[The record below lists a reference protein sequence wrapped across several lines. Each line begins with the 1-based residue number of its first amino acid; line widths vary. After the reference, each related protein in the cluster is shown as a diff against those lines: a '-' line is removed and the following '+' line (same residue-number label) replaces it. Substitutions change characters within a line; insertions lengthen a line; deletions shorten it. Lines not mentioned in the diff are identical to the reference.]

1 MPEPAVTRD
10 ILDVDIEEVYTPPG
24 EDRRAHCFSGLIGS
38 SELMLG
44 LFVLL
49 KRVAD
54 SDSTLLVSGESG
66 TGKEVVARGLH
77 VSSPRSNGPFVPV
90 HCGAIP
96 ETLLE
101 SELFGHEKGAFTGAT
116 SFRAG
121 RFEMAHKGTIFLD
134 EVADMSPALQVK
146 ILRVLQEREF
156 ERVGGVKTF
165 KVDVRVVAA
174 SNQDLEI
181 AVNEKR
187 FREDLYYRLNVIP
200 VTLPPLRA
208 RREDIPLLVEHFMS
222 RLETR
227 KGRRVD
233 GISPKAM
240 KMLMEYDWPGNVR
253 ELENI
258 IERLVILKGGG
269 VLEPFDLP
277 ERFHGNMEEFV
288 GCVPLG
294 SGIHGMGRVEI
305 PEEGVDLNG
314 MVERFERDLVIK
326 ALRQTKWV
334 KSQAARLLS
343 IKRTTLIEKIKR
355 MKINCTENKPT

>member
-1 MPEPAVTRD
+1 MPEPAVTTD
-10 ILDVDIEEVYTPPG
+10 ILDIDIEEVYTPPG
-24 EDRRAHCFSGLIGS
+24 EDRRAHSFSGLIGS

-44 LFVLL
+44 LFGLL
-49 KRVAD
+49 ERVAD

-77 VSSPRSNGPFVPV
+77 ISSPRSKGPFVPV

-156 ERVGGVKTF
+156 ERVGGVKTL

-269 VLEPFDLP
+269 VIEPFDLP
-277 ERFHGNMEEFV
+277 QKFSGNMGGF
-288 GCVPLG
+288 GGLVPPG
-294 SGIHGMGRVEI
+294 GGVNGMGCVEI
-305 PEEGVDLNG
+305 PEEGVNMNA
-314 MVERFERDLVIK
+314 MVEKFERDLLMK
-326 ALRQTKWV
+326 ALGQSDWV
-334 KSQAARLLS
+334 KSKAARLLS
-343 IKRTTLIEKIKR
+343 IKRTTLVEKMKR
-355 MKINCTENKPT
+355 MNIATPVFI

>member
-1 MPEPAVTRD
+1 MPDSATTD
-10 ILDVDIEEVYTPPG
+10 ILNVDIEEVFTPLG
-24 EDRRAHCFSGLIGS
+24 EGRKAHCFGGLIGS

-44 LFVLL
+44 LFEFLE
-49 KRVAD
+49 KVAD

-77 VSSPRSNGPFVPV
+77 VSSPRRNGPFVPV

-101 SELFGHEKGAFTGAT
+101 SELFGHERGAFTGAT

-156 ERVGGVKTF
+156 ERVGGVKTL

-174 SNQDLEI
+174 SNQDLEV
-181 AVNEKR
+181 AVSEKR

-200 VTLPPLRA
+200 VMLPPLRA

-222 RLETR
+222 KLEKR
-227 KGRRVD
+227 KGKRVD

-253 ELENI
+253 ELENL

-269 VLEPFDLP
+269 VIDPFDLP
-277 ERFHGNMEEFV
+277 EKFHG
-288 GCVPLG
+288 
-294 SGIHGMGRVEI
+294 GMDVMGGLFPQASSVNGLSNIKI
-305 PEEGVDLNG
+305 PEEGFDLYAMVDK
-314 MVERFERDLVIK
+314 FERDLVLK
-326 ALRQTKWV
+326 ALRQSNWV
-334 KSQAARLLS
+334 KSKAARLLS
-343 IKRTTLIEKIKR
+343 IKRTTLIEKLKR
-355 MKINCTENKPT
+355 MGINCTVGKPK

>member
-1 MPEPAVTRD
+1 MAYPAETRD
-10 ILDVDIEEVYTPPG
+10 ILNVGIEEIFTRPG
-24 EDRRAHCFSGLIGS
+24 EDRRAHAYKNVIGC
-38 SELMLG
+38 SELMLE
-44 LFVLL
+44 LFSLL
-49 KRVAD
+49 ERVAN

-66 TGKEVVARGLH
+66 TGKEVVARMLH
-77 VSSPRSNGPFVPV
+77 VSSPRCKGPFIPV

-121 RFEMAHKGTIFLD
+121 RFEMAHRGTIFLD

-156 ERVGGVKTF
+156 ERVGGDKTL
-165 KVDVRVVAA
+165 KVDVRIVAA
-174 SNQDLEI
+174 SNQDLES

-222 RLETR
+222 RLEER
-227 KGRRVD
+227 KGRSVD

-240 KMLMEYDWPGNVR
+240 KMLVEYDWPGNVR
-253 ELENI
+253 ELENL

-269 VLEPFDLP
+269 VIGPSDLP
-277 ERFHGNMEEFV
+277 DRFHGGVEARSGVFSCHEEV
-288 GCVPLG
+288 GG
-294 SGIHGMGRVEI
+294 VEI
-305 PEEGVDLNG
+305 PEEGVDFKA
-314 MVERFERDLVIK
+314 MVEKFEKDLVVQ
-326 ALRQTKWV
+326 ALRQSDWV
-334 KSQAARLLS
+334 KSRAAQLLS
-343 IKRTTLIEKIKR
+343 IKRTTLIEKMKR
-355 MKINCTENKPT
+355 MGI

>member
-1 MPEPAVTRD
+1 
-10 ILDVDIEEVYTPPG
+10 
-24 EDRRAHCFSGLIGS
+24 
-38 SELMLG
+38 
-44 LFVLL
+44 
-49 KRVAD
+49 
-54 SDSTLLVSGESG
+54 
-66 TGKEVVARGLH
+66 
-77 VSSPRSNGPFVPV
+77 
-90 HCGAIP
+90 
-96 ETLLE
+96 
-101 SELFGHEKGAFTGAT
+101 
-116 SFRAG
+116 
-121 RFEMAHKGTIFLD
+121 
-134 EVADMSPALQVK
+134 MSPALQVK

-227 KGRRVD
+227 KGKRVD

-240 KMLMEYDWPGNVR
+240 KMLMEYEWPGNVR

-269 VLEPFDLP
+269 VIEPFDLP
-277 ERFHGNMEEFV
+277 ERFHGIMEEFGGGV
-288 GCVPLG
+288 FLG
-294 SGIHGMGRVEI
+294 SGIHDMGRVEI

-314 MVERFERDLVIK
+314 MVERFERDLVMK
-326 ALRQTKWV
+326 ALRQSKWV
-334 KSQAARLLS
+334 KSKAARLLS
-343 IKRTTLIEKIKR
+343 IKRTTLIEKMKR
-355 MKINCTENKPT
+355 MNIATPVFL

>member
-1 MPEPAVTRD
+1 MPDPATTD
-10 ILDVDIEEVYTPPG
+10 ILNIDIEEIFTPPG

-44 LFVLL
+44 LFGLL
-49 KRVAD
+49 ERVAD

-77 VSSPRSNGPFVPV
+77 VSSPRRNGPFVPV

-101 SELFGHEKGAFTGAT
+101 SELFGHEKGSFTGAT

-156 ERVGGVKTF
+156 ERVGGVKTL

-181 AVNEKR
+181 AVSEKR

-222 RLETR
+222 RLEVR
-227 KGRRVD
+227 KGKYVD

-253 ELENI
+253 ELENL

-269 VLEPFDLP
+269 VIEPFDLP
-277 ERFHGNMEEFV
+277 EKFHGSMGV
-288 GCVPLG
+288 
-294 SGIHGMGRVEI
+294 SGGLFPQFSSVNGLSNIEI
-305 PEEGVDLNG
+305 PEEGFDLCA
-314 MVERFERDLVIK
+314 MVGKFERDVILK
-326 ALRQTKWV
+326 ALRQSNWV
-334 KSQAARLLS
+334 KSRAARLLS
-343 IKRTTLIEKIKR
+343 IKRTTLVEKMKR
-355 MKINCTENKPT
+355 MGIASPIFI

>member
-1 MPEPAVTRD
+1 MPEPAATTD
-10 ILDVDIEEVYTPPG
+10 ILDIDIREVYTPPG
-24 EDRRAHCFSGLIGS
+24 SARRGPCFGGLIGS

-44 LFVLL
+44 LFELL
-49 KRVAD
+49 RRVAD

-66 TGKEVVARGLH
+66 TGKEVVAKGLH
-77 VSSPRSNGPFVPV
+77 VCSPRSKGPFVPV

-156 ERVGGVKTF
+156 ERVGGVKTL
-165 KVDVRVVAA
+165 KVDVRIVAA

-208 RREDIPLLVEHFMS
+208 RREDIPLLVEHFMT

-227 KGRRVD
+227 KGKRVD
-233 GISPKAM
+233 GISSRVM

-269 VLEPFDLP
+269 VIEPFDLP
-277 ERFHGNMEEFV
+277 ERFHNNMRRFGE
-288 GCVPLG
+288 GISLG
-294 SGIHGMGRVEI
+294 VNGMGCVEI
-305 PEEGVDLNG
+305 PEEGVNMNA
-314 MVERFERDLVIK
+314 MVEKFERDLLMK
-326 ALRQTKWV
+326 ALRQTDWV
-334 KSQAARLLS
+334 KSKAARLLS
-343 IKRTTLIEKIKR
+343 IKRTTLIEKMKR
-355 MKINCTENKPT
+355 MNIATPVFI